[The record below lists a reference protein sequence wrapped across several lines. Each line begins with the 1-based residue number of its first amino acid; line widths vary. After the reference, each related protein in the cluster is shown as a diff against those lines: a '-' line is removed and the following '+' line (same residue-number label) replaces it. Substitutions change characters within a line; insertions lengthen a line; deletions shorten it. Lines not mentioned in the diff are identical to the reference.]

1 MLTLEQVSL
10 DEESGDMISNADVN
24 SNVHEK
30 SVDDEDT
37 IPPAIIVTNENGR
50 KIENKRSQTLK
61 IPPLKRGEYRM
72 TYSNA
77 YSNFALLSLTF
88 TKNFYFLK

>member
-1 MLTLEQVSL
+1 MPTFEQVSL
-10 DEESGDMISNADVN
+10 DEESGDMMFNADMN

-50 KIENKRSQTLK
+50 KIENKNSLTLK
-61 IPPLKRGEYRM
+61 ITPLRRGKYRIK
-72 TYSNA
+72 YSTDVINRQILDC
-77 YSNFALLSLTF
+77 YH
-88 TKNFYFLK
+88 

>member
-1 MLTLEQVSL
+1 M
-10 DEESGDMISNADVN
+10 N
-24 SNVHEK
+24 SNVQEK

-50 KIENKRSQTLK
+50 KIENKNSHTLK

-72 TYSNA
+72 I
-77 YSNFALLSLTF
+77 
-88 TKNFYFLK
+88 

>member
-1 MLTLEQVSL
+1 MLTFEQVSL
-10 DEESGDMISNADVN
+10 DEESGDMMSNADVN

-50 KIENKRSQTLK
+50 KIENKRSQALK

-72 TYSNA
+72 TYSTDIINRQILHC
-77 YSNFALLSLTF
+77 YH
-88 TKNFYFLK
+88 